1 MKGNGRKP
9 VRYRN
14 ITDSNLHQNRI
25 DWINSVMI
33 VMQGIFAL
41 ATYYAITVNMYTYS
55 QLLIGVDLVLIGAL
69 MLKKKSISKSKS
81 PPTRHLT
88 IINKPSIETEQFT
101 EKNKTRKVTI
111 INAPLY
117 QLQYGFDPPHSI
129 PYLA

>member
-9 VRYRN
+9 KHQKAP
-14 ITDSNLHQNRI
+14 DSKSYQKRV

-33 VMQGIFAL
+33 IMQGIFAL
-41 ATYYAITVNMYTYS
+41 ATYYAITANMYTYS
-55 QLLIGVDLVLIGAL
+55 QLLIGVDLILIGAL

-81 PPTRHLT
+81 SQTRHLT
-88 IINKPSIETEQFT
+88 IINKPRIEDQPII
-101 EKNKTRKVTI
+101 EKSKTRKVTI

-117 QLQYGFDPPHSI
+117 PFQYGFDPPHSI